1 MQARILASH
10 IYISYIWF
18 WFDEAYRIT
27 NPLQIASLLFLSK
40 KQREKKWKGQGI
52 FTLHFILFAFIA
64 FVDTKQKE
72 YLSPI
77 QNQKARKKNKILSKT
92 WVTSDGLSNK
102 LYIIDA
108 CVIVLIIQKLIFT
121 CFVLYLSYFY
131 STKIL

>member
-1 MQARILASH
+1 MRRTALQTPYKLP
-10 IYISYIWF
+10 
-18 WFDEAYRIT
+18 AYYSS
-27 NPLQIASLLFLSK
+27 QKK

-77 QNQKARKKNKILSKT
+77 QNQKARKRNKILSKT
-92 WVTSDGLSNK
+92 CLTSDGLSNK
-102 LYIIDA
+102 IYIIDV

-121 CFVLYLSYFY
+121 CFVLYLSYLFHQFFINIY
-131 STKIL
+131 FDSWCSWCYC

>member
-1 MQARILASH
+1 MRRTALQTLYKLLAYYS
-10 IYISYIWF
+10 S
-18 WFDEAYRIT
+18 
-27 NPLQIASLLFLSK
+27 QK

>member
-1 MQARILASH
+1 MRRTALQTLYKLLAYYS
-10 IYISYIWF
+10 S
-18 WFDEAYRIT
+18 
-27 NPLQIASLLFLSK
+27 QK

-121 CFVLYLSYFY
+121 CFVLYLSYLFHQDFINIY
-131 STKIL
+131 FDSCCSWC